1 MKILAKKTHVWRID
15 TLLAKLFDLFA
26 VEREGACARGKAD
39 KSNCGLHQHD
49 FDKFVVRNERDLSTE
64 ICQRELVMNVSI
76 PPLSRTFF
84 GNDMTHIEFLFLN

>member
-64 ICQRELVMNVSI
+64 ICQRSDSDECLDLTVEQ
-76 PPLSRTFF
+76 TFF